1 MTKQTQH
8 CVHRQATGHIT
19 SAQRAAS
26 FEHARA
32 EPATSSERGHE
43 RSRSGVDSAGPSRSS
58 SSSAHHSLRLI
69 EAASALDDAQR
80 AALSASL
87 AAHRARLAGTTH
99 DLTGPGALDRKID
112 ALRTLSAHLA
122 AIQANVSVNQNA
134 RSYMCLSFS
143 SSVTLLSPT
152 RNVLVNVP
160 AAQMRNSLAFPTMTT
175 SQQIDRLEA
184 RCRGEIFRQEHV
196 LVQAELHRT
205 FVRCAAP
212 PNLVLSQS
220 GCETNTCTFRSCA
233 L

>member
-1 MTKQTQH
+1 LSVDCVSAICDVSLRRWPCIALSTMTKQTQH
-8 CVHRQATGHIT
+8 DVHRQATGHIT

-32 EPATSSERGHE
+32 EPATRSKRGHE
-43 RSRSGVDSAGPSRSS
+43 RSRSGVDSAGPNRSS
-58 SSSAHHSLRLI
+58 SSSAHQSLRLI

-134 RSYMCLSFS
+134 LHTCAFLFLPRSLSCH
-143 SSVTLLSPT
+143 P
-152 RNVLVNVP
+152 
-160 AAQMRNSLAFPTMTT
+160 LA
-175 SQQIDRLEA
+175 
-184 RCRGEIFRQEHV
+184 
-196 LVQAELHRT
+196 
-205 FVRCAAP
+205 
-212 PNLVLSQS
+212 
-220 GCETNTCTFRSCA
+220 TCS
-233 L
+233 